1 VLRLALGAQAE
12 LLLDGRKA
20 VPEKAKAAGYRF
32 EFGGL
37 PQALEEALRS
47 R

>member
-1 VLRLALGAQAE
+1 MSE

-20 VPEKAKAAGYRF
+20 VPQKATAAGYQF
-32 EFGGL
+32 KFGGL

>member
-1 VLRLALGAQAE
+1 MVSRAGTSAS
-12 LLLDGRKA
+12 LDGRKA

>member
-1 VLRLALGAQAE
+1 MSE

-20 VPEKAKAAGYRF
+20 TAERAKAAGYRF
-32 EFGGL
+32 QFGGL
-37 PQALEEALRS
+37 PQALEEALRG

>member
-1 VLRLALGAQAE
+1 

-20 VPEKAKAAGYRF
+20 MADKATAAGYRYK
-32 EFGGL
+32 FGGL
-37 PQALEEALRS
+37 PQALEDAIRG